1 MQWRFRPNLLIVSD
15 LSAPRT
21 MTRKLAETEKH
32 EPCELEL
39 APTMMQRAP
48 SPGTLQIASKLVIR
62 FGPHA
67 DDMTVELL
75 PR

>member
-1 MQWRFRPNLLIVSD
+1 
-15 LSAPRT
+15 

-39 APTMMQRAP
+39 APTMMQRP

>member
-1 MQWRFRPNLLIVSD
+1 
-15 LSAPRT
+15 
-21 MTRKLAETEKH
+21 MTRQLPESEKQ

-39 APTMMQRAP
+39 APMHRAP
-48 SPGTLQIASKLVIR
+48 SPGTLQIASRLVIR

>member
-1 MQWRFRPNLLIVSD
+1 
-15 LSAPRT
+15 
-21 MTRKLAETEKH
+21 MTRQLPEIEKY

-39 APTMMQRAP
+39 APTMMQRP
-48 SPGTLQIASKLVIR
+48 SPGTLQIASRLVIR
-62 FGPHA
+62 FGPLA

>member
-1 MQWRFRPNLLIVSD
+1 MDRRFRPNLLIVSD
-15 LSAPRT
+15 PSAPRT
-21 MTRKLAETEKH
+21 MTRKLAETEKY

-39 APTMMQRAP
+39 APVHRPP